1 MEQQKQKTLKFIHI
15 TKNAGSSIE
24 NRGRHCYWGKYHK
37 EYSKYG
43 HHTLFNKLPLHLRQK
58 YDWFLVVRNPYTR
71 IVSEM
76 NCKFASNWNNRL
88 KHHNKKQ
95 LNELLRKKI
104 NQRFDPE
111 HCTGHF
117 IEQYLYLNTDD
128 PTIKIHILKYENLN
142 TEFTELMEKYN
153 LVVDLTKERSNVSD
167 KRVFELDDLDKES
180 IALIKKIY
188 EKDFMLFNY
197 SLEI

>member
-1 MEQQKQKTLKFIHI
+1 MNTPKQKTLKFNHI

-43 HHTLFNKLPLHLRQK
+43 HHTLFNKIPLPLRQK
-58 YDWFLVVRNPYTR
+58 YDWFLIVRNPYTR

-104 NQRFDPE
+104 NQRFEPQ
-111 HCTGHF
+111 HMTGHF
-117 IEQYLYLNTDD
+117 IEQHLYLNTEDD
-128 PTIKIHILKYENLN
+128 PTIKIHVLKYENLN
-142 TEFTELMEKYN
+142 TEFNELMEKYN
-153 LVVDLTKERSNVSD
+153 LQVDLTKERCNVSTT
-167 KRVFELDDLDKES
+167 RIFELEDLDEES
-180 IALIKKIY
+180 KKLIQEVYKQ
-188 EKDFMLFNY
+188 DFVLFNY
-197 SLEI
+197 QI

>member
-37 EYSKYG
+37 EYSKHG
-43 HHTLFNKLPLHLRQK
+43 HHTLFNKLPLDIREK
-58 YDWFLVVRNPYTR
+58 YDWFLIVRNPYTR

-88 KHHNKKQ
+88 KHHSKEQ

-104 NQRFDPE
+104 KQRFEPQ
-111 HCTGHF
+111 HMTGHF
-117 IEQYLYLNTDD
+117 IEQHLYLNTEDD
-128 PTIKIHILKYENLN
+128 PTIKIHVLKYENLN
-142 TEFTELMEKYN
+142 REFNELMDKYN
-153 LVVDLTKERSNVSD
+153 LSVDLTKERCNVSTN
-167 KRVFELDDLDKES
+167 RIFELEDLDKES
-180 IALIKKIY
+180 KKLIQEVYKH
-188 EKDFMLFNY
+188 DFVLFNY
-197 SLEI
+197 EI